1 MCNADTIIEQPRY
14 GEAIPIL
21 GATERSATV
30 ARVTNPRWLR
40 SKSKTITP
48 KRTMRGYAALVRGK
62 CNMFIDYEGK
72 AFAAGMATGF
82 ILGICFSLL
91 VWAVII

>member
-1 MCNADTIIEQPRY
+1 MCRTVTTIEQLRCDA
-14 GEAIPIL
+14 AIPIL
-21 GATERSATV
+21 GATERSVTA
-30 ARVTNPRWLR
+30 ARVTNPRWLI

-48 KRTMRGYAALVRGK
+48 QRTMRGYATLDGGK
-62 CNMFIDYEGK
+62 CKMFIDYEGR

-91 VWAVII
+91 VWTMII